1 MKEDNNKNKKP
12 KVILVIPAYNE
23 EENILKT
30 YKSVMDYNNKNKTN
44 YDVIVINDGSKDKT
58 SLICHENKIPV
69 IDLIHNLGIGGA
81 VQTGYKYAYEND
93 YDIAVQFDGDGQ
105 HDVRYVKNIIEPII
119 NKESDMVIGSRFVKN
134 IDTFKSTFSRR
145 IGINIISFFI
155 KLVTRKKIYDTTSG
169 FRAVNKKIIKDFASS
184 YPVEYPEPL
193 TTTEIIRK
201 GYKVSEVSVEMKERE
216 GGVSSIR
223 AWKSA
228 YYMITVVVSII
239 IIGMRRYKKCK

>member
-30 YKSVMDYNNKNKTN
+30 YKSVMDYNNKNKTD

-58 SLICHENKIPV
+58 SSICHENNIPV

-201 GYKVSEVSVEMKERE
+201 GYKISEVSVEMKERE

>member
-1 MKEDNNKNKKP
+1 MKNNR
-12 KVILVIPAYNE
+12 VILVIPAYNE

-30 YKSVMDYNNKNKTN
+30 YKSIEKYNNSNNTK
-44 YDVIVINDGSKDKT
+44 YDVIVINDGSSDNT
-58 SLICHENKIPV
+58 SSICHKNNIPV

-81 VQTGYKYAYEND
+81 VQTGYKYAYENN
-93 YDIAVQFDGDGQ
+93 YDIAIQFDGDGQ
-105 HDVRYVKNIIEPII
+105 HDVRYVKKLIEEII
-119 NKESDMVIGSRFVKN
+119 KDKADMVIGSRFVKD

-155 KLVTRKKIYDTTSG
+155 KIITKKKIYDTTSG
-169 FRAVNKKIIKDFASS
+169 FRAVNKQIIKEFALS

-193 TTTEIIRK
+193 TTTEIIKKKYR
-201 GYKVSEVSVEMKERE
+201 VSEVQVEMKERE

-228 YYMITVVVSII
+228 YYMITVILSLII
-239 IIGMRRYKKCK
+239 ISMRRYKKCN

>member
-1 MKEDNNKNKKP
+1 
-12 KVILVIPAYNE
+12 
-23 EENILKT
+23 
-30 YKSVMDYNNKNKTN
+30 
-44 YDVIVINDGSKDKT
+44 
-58 SLICHENKIPV
+58 
-69 IDLIHNLGIGGA
+69 
-81 VQTGYKYAYEND
+81 
-93 YDIAVQFDGDGQ
+93 
-105 HDVRYVKNIIEPII
+105 
-119 NKESDMVIGSRFVKN
+119 MVIGSRFVKN

-201 GYKVSEVSVEMKERE
+201 GYKISEVSVEMKERE